1 MTEKDPLFFKYFF
14 MFADGQKLSISIKLD
29 ENSLKYQPERDIKP
43 SSWTKLD
50 HHKCLNCPLD
60 SSEHTEC
67 PLALNLSAAVPQF
80 SGIHSFDNVH
90 VMVETYDRTF
100 SKNTSTQNALSAM
113 LGILMVT
120 SDCPNMES
128 LKPMV
133 RFHLPFATVEETVFR
148 SVSTYLLRQYF
159 EYKKGKQAD
168 WDLNFLKDNYKK
180 IQIVNQGMA
189 KRMRSVVDK
198 DANVNALV
206 VLDIFAKELPFSIE
220 QSLQNLEYLFKE
232 GSTEE

>member
-1 MTEKDPLFFKYFF
+1 MTEKDPIYFKYFF
-14 MFADGQKLSISIKLD
+14 IFGDGQKFSISIKLN
-29 ENSLKYQPERDIKP
+29 ENSLKYEPDDIRP

-50 HHKCLNCPLD
+50 QNKCSNCPL
-60 SSEHTEC
+60 SSTEHKEC
-67 PLALNLSAAVPQF
+67 PLALNLSAVVPQF
-80 SGIHSFDNVH
+80 SGVQSFDNVH

-148 SVSTYLLRQYF
+148 SVSTYLLGQYF
-159 EYKKGKQAD
+159 KYKKGLKPD
-168 WDLNFLKDNYKK
+168 WDLNTLKENYKK

-189 KRMRSVVDK
+189 KRMRSVADK

-220 QSLQNLEYLFKE
+220 QSLKQLEYLYSASNA
-232 GSTEE
+232 G

>member
-1 MTEKDPLFFKYFF
+1 MSEKDPVFFKYYFIF
-14 MFADGQKLSISIKLD
+14 GNGHKLSISIKLN
-29 ENSLKYQPERDIKP
+29 EETLKYEPDDIRP

-50 HHKCLNCPLD
+50 YNKCSNCPLN
-60 SSEHTEC
+60 SSEHKEC
-67 PLALNLSAAVPQF
+67 PLALNLSAVVPQF
-80 SGIHSFDNVH
+80 SDIHSFDNVH

-100 SKNTSTQNALSAM
+100 SKNTSMQNALSAM

-148 SVSTYLLRQYF
+148 SVSTYLLGQYF
-159 EYKKGKQAD
+159 RYKKGKQPD
-168 WDLNFLKDNYKK
+168 WDLKALKDNYNK
-180 IQIVNQGMA
+180 IQIVNHGMA
-189 KRMRSVVDK
+189 KRMRSIADK

-220 QSLQNLEYLFKE
+220 QSLKQLEYLY
-232 GSTEE
+232 SS